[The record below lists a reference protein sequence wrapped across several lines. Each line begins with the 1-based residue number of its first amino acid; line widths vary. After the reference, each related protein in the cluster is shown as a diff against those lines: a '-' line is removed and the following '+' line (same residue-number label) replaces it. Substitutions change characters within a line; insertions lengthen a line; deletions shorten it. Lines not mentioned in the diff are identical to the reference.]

1 MLTRVTAARIA
12 AAEPEIAAQ
21 MTGSEWLLS
30 LSGTGEEKSL
40 LTLNCN
46 WCHSY
51 QQIFRNRYD
60 ERSWGRIVN
69 RMTQARARR

>member
-1 MLTRVTAARIA
+1 M
-12 AAEPEIAAQ
+12 AAEP
-21 MTGSEWLLS
+21 
-30 LSGTGEEKSL
+30 SGTGEEKRL

-60 ERSWGRIVN
+60 ERSWARIVN